1 MWARARSNDWGLKGM
16 TIISG
21 RLEKIRAQG
30 RYRFMRTVY
39 GSQGA
44 EFILDGKKVICLSS
58 NNYLGLASHPALIQ
72 SAIEA
77 VRKYGV
83 GAGASRLISGNM
95 ELHLKLEEKIAAF
108 KRAEKALLFNSGYHA
123 NVGVIQALVGKGDY
137 IYSDEL
143 NHASIIDGARLS
155 RATIRVY
162 PHRDT
167 TKLSQM
173 IEEDSDGATKLVV
186 TDSVFSMDGDTAPLD
201 ELVRIK
207 ERHNAILMIDEAHA
221 TGVLGSQGR
230 GLADKLGVADKID
243 ITMGTLGKALG
254 CFGAY
259 VCGRTDMIEFL
270 INSARSFIFSTALPP
285 PVAASALTAL
295 EILESQP
302 ELVEK
307 LHRNADFMREELK
320 NLRLPIPD
328 GETPIIPLIIGEETK
343 TMEICNQL
351 LTRGVFAH
359 GIRPPSVPQGTSRLR
374 ITVMATH
381 THEQLQKAA
390 SAFREVFARMK
401 AF

>member
-320 NLRLPIPD
+320 NLRLPVPD